1 MYKMIIMAKNINI
14 NDPLEQFEI
23 VRLTWQSFVCSHI
36 ITNFSIIL
44 ALNTFIIS
52 VFFSFFFKENAYNIW
67 LYIFKNIYEIVK
79 SIIKNNTT
87 LARYQYFSILFY
99 LFTFILISNLAGL
112 IPYSFTLTSSFIV
125 TFFLASTHFIGI
137 NLIGVFQ
144 QKWKILNLFLP
155 SGVPLVM
162 APFLILL
169 ELISYIARVFS
180 LSISLFANMMSGHA
194 LLKILIG
201 FAWILL
207 NTGTVFIF
215 LAPFPWIIVT
225 IILFLETLIAFLQA
239 YVFVILITI
248 YINDVLN
255 LH

>member
-1 MYKMIIMAKNINI
+1 MKNFNI

-23 VRLTWQSFVCSHI
+23 VRLTWQSLACSHI
-36 ITNFSIIL
+36 ITNFTIVL
-44 ALNTFIIS
+44 ALNSFFIS
-52 VFFSFFFKENAYNIW
+52 FFLSFFFKETAYNIW
-67 LYIFKNIYEIVK
+67 TFILKNIYEIVK
-79 SIIKNNTT
+79 SIVKNNTT
-87 LARYQYFSILFY
+87 LARYQYFSVLFY
-99 LFTFILISNLAGL
+99 LFIFILVSNLAGL

-180 LSISLFANMMSGHA
+180 LSIRLFANMMSGHA

-207 NTGTVFIF
+207 NTGSIF
-215 LAPFPWIIVT
+215 MVLAPFPWIIVT
-225 IILFLETLIAFLQA
+225 VILFLETLIAFLQA